1 VEGAVAAAASV
12 LGALVGRAP
21 SVALRESHLFVT
33 THHGLQPPA
42 EEYSS

>member
-1 VEGAVAAAASV
+1 VDAAASV
-12 LGALVGRAP
+12 LGALVARAP

-33 THHGLQPPA
+33 TYYGSQQSA